1 MGIMRRRIRRR
12 AIVAGAAAGG
22 AVYAAGKRRD
32 QAAEDEGASYQT
44 EPRAVPATPAQPA
57 PGGDT
62 VTELERLAK
71 LHQDGILTD
80 EEFSAA
86 KAKELGA

>member
-22 AVYAAGKRRD
+22 AAYAVGKGHEQRAQED
-32 QAAEDEGASYQT
+32 QATSQEPPEDTGAAPAQ
-44 EPRAVPATPAQPA
+44 VPASS
-57 PGGDT
+57 DT

-71 LHQDGILTD
+71 LHSEGILTD